1 MRERTRLRT
10 CAAVMSL
17 VAGLSLPAQAFA
29 QGGYGPTSTPT
40 PPQSQTPAPKPPR
53 EPESARA
60 EARHPR
66 PNHAL
71 MAFDLLILRPLGLV
85 AAAVGAV
92 LFLPAALI
100 TAPMGRDSIQAAK
113 ETFITVP
120 SNDVFKRPLGEF

>member
-29 QGGYGPTSTPT
+29 QGGYGPKSTPT
-40 PPQSQTPAPKPPR
+40 PRQSQTPEPPK
-53 EPESARA
+53 EPARA
-60 EARHPR
+60 EARPPR
-66 PNHAL
+66 PNPAL
-71 MAFDLLILRPLGLV
+71 MAFDLLIVRPLGLV

-92 LFLPAALI
+92 LFLPVALI

-113 ETFITVP
+113 ETFISVP
-120 SNDVFKRPLGEF
+120 SHDVFKRPLGEF